1 MARETGRA
9 THESGRLPEIP
20 DPDVHLNR
28 GVRPWMRRSGERT
41 SADGLWIVRANA
53 PARPLERVMG
63 YALAAIV
70 PSPLAAYTV
79 HASHCVASVRQSWAP
94 GGTFVVSGF

>member
-1 MARETGRA
+1 MDR
-9 THESGRLPEIP
+9 
-20 DPDVHLNR
+20 NR
-28 GVRPWMRRSGERT
+28 SRGAQTRTSTSTVASAAWMRRSGERT
-41 SADGLWIVRANA
+41 FADGSWIVRANA
-53 PARPLERVMG
+53 PARPPERVMG

>member
-1 MARETGRA
+1 MSRDGSPRFQTRTSTSTVASA
-9 THESGRLPEIP
+9 AS
-20 DPDVHLNR
+20 
-28 GVRPWMRRSGERT
+28 MRRSGERA
-41 SADGLWIVRANA
+41 SADGPWIVRANA
-53 PARPLERVMG
+53 PARPPERVMG